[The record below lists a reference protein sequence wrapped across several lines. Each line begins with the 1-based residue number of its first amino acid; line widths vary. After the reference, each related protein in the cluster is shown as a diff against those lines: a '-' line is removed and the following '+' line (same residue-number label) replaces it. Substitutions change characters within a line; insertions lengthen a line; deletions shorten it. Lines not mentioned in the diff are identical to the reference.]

1 MPFRA
6 APRTPGG
13 NRFDRL
19 FTQGREAVL
28 TGTHQVESEPA
39 DGRPRWAVG
48 AVLRLDAPAARV
60 IEQVAR
66 TAAGFVGGDHWL
78 AGAVSSSHLSL
89 RRHLEPCRRPV
100 LPADPL
106 VARYAAAL
114 RMAAAD
120 IGPIQFT
127 INGLTLTPISVMAS
141 AAPADGAADELAAAF
156 GAALLAG
163 GCPDAGITPDI
174 WYVNLVY
181 FTGPIRD
188 PRHLVAWV
196 AARRQ
201 MEITE
206 LQVTGIQIVR
216 WDYTGTGMV
225 PTVLAAAANHIP
237 SREGR

>member
-1 MPFRA
+1 M
-6 APRTPGG
+6 GG

-19 FTQGREAVL
+19 FTEAREAVL

-39 DGRPRWAVG
+39 SGGPRWAVG
-48 AVLRLDAPAARV
+48 AVLRPDARAAQA
-60 IEQVAR
+60 IEQVAQ
-66 TAAGFVGGDHWL
+66 TAAGTVGPDHWL

-89 RRHLEPCRRPV
+89 RRHLEPSRRPV
-100 LPADPL
+100 SPADPL

-120 IGPIQFT
+120 TGPIRFT
-127 INGLTLTPISVMAS
+127 VNGLTLTPISVMAS

-156 GAALLAG
+156 AAALLTE

-188 PRHLVAWV
+188 PRRLVAWV
-196 AARRQ
+196 SARRQ

-206 LQVTGIQIVR
+206 LQVTSMQIVR
-216 WDYTGTGMV
+216 WDYTSTGMV
-225 PTVLAAAANHIP
+225 PIALAAAADQIP
-237 SREGR
+237 R